1 MFCYFNFFIWKE
13 KVSSNSS
20 AQVVFGG
27 NKFTEGIERH
37 SNVKVVMKKK
47 LTEWL
52 LQACTD
58 EVDIFS
64 KQDLRM
70 DRGMERD

>member
-1 MFCYFNFFIWKE
+1 M
-13 KVSSNSS
+13 
-20 AQVVFGG
+20 FGG
-27 NKFTEGIERH
+27 NKFTERH

-58 EVDIFS
+58 EVVILW
-64 KQDLRM
+64 KQDLKM
-70 DRGMERD
+70 DSGMERD